1 MNIQE
6 LTDRIKEICL
16 NEEDIKSFHVGNT
29 WDMSASKSSDIYPA
43 VWIEFPILITYEAK
57 DKVYTFSMDV
67 LMLPK
72 QDDVWD
78 ELNKQS
84 QAEAIADI
92 LLQVFKLKI
101 KNLSVNTAD
110 GLTVKN
116 LNSDIACGVRVD
128 LKFIVGRECD
138 PLAHFNET
146 MDRL

>member
-16 NEEDIKSFHVGNT
+16 NEKDIKSFHVGNT
-29 WDMSASKSSDIYPA
+29 WDQSTGKASDVYPA
-43 VWIEFPILITYEAK
+43 VWLEFPTLITYEMK
-57 DKVYTFSMDV
+57 DKIYTFSMDV

-78 ELNKQS
+78 ELFKQS
-84 QAEAIADI
+84 QCETIADI

-101 KNLSVNTAD
+101 ANLSVSSAD

-116 LNSDIACGVRVD
+116 LNADIACGVRID

-138 PLAHFNET
+138 PLAKFNEK